1 MSDLKISQLPQAG
14 ALTGDELI
22 ALVQGGVTKKEE
34 ISALLSDSNI
44 RINERIIPFLSSP
57 TDTEI
62 AQVVASIN
70 AALPVVVPNGFL
82 QVFSFVQQTGIA
94 ADTADPQLV
103 QFQKVRYILK
113 RGAGT
118 YGSGGTA
125 VVNNDVMFLGVE
137 SIVATNVFE
146 LGNIG
151 ATAIHTFV
159 NGSGPYIINGLTIF
173 TATIS
178 SVDKLFIFSGANGT
192 YGDGA
197 IQTTV
202 SNFIDFASAPVL
214 PVPNIP
220 YLQSRPEAGATYTL
234 LSTDLNRTVVFEN
247 AVVITIPNSVFA
259 DDVATRQQAWF
270 SFKSTG
276 TINYP
281 TTDGL
286 STLAVT
292 AGALV
297 YVERRNISNE
307 WIVKRVDSFTS
318 GTVESVTGVGVD
330 NTDPANPVIIN
341 PQSVTSTNETI
352 PPSKNGQTIFSA
364 SNTHT
369 FNPNTQTYQSNFEVI
384 ISNTGGGNATF
395 VATAATGWTYV
406 LNNNTPVSSLTE
418 TFTKSIIIERVLG
431 TNVLRITEFQ
441 EMNPVWS
448 SYNWD

>member
-1 MSDLKISQLPQAG
+1 MAQQVVNVGSEFNDPNADQIRPAFGEKVNPNFTELYNFMANAG
-14 ALTGDELI
+14 
-22 ALVQGGVTKKEE
+22 K
-34 ISALLSDSNI
+34 
-44 RINERIIPFLSSP
+44 INERIIPFIATP
-57 TDTEI
+57 ENTEI

-70 AALPVVVPNGFL
+70 AALPVVVPTGFL

-151 ATAIHTFV
+151 STAIHTFV

-197 IQTTV
+197 IQTTA

-270 SFKSTG
+270 SFKDDW

-281 TTDGL
+281 TTDGSDTL
-286 STLAVT
+286 SGG

-307 WIVKRVDSFTS
+307 WIVKDVTGGAD
-318 GTVESVTGVGVD
+318 GTVMSVTGVGVD
-330 NTDPANPVIIN
+330 NTDPVNPVIIN

-384 ISNTGGGNATF
+384 ISNTGGGECTI
-395 VATAATGWTYV
+395 VGTAATGWTYI
-406 LNNNTPVSSLTE
+406 LNGASPVSDLTYS
-418 TFTKSIIIERVLG
+418 FRKGVLIERVLS
-431 TNVLRITEFQ
+431 TNVLRITEILPTRIDW
-441 EMNPVWS
+441 EI
-448 SYNWD
+448 YNWD